1 MVRRLSWASL
11 SSPTR
16 LFQVFCFSMLAWS
29 ALYASL
35 AKARAAST
43 YRQTAYRID
52 NAIDLMFSIA
62 LCDGD
67 GGERGGGCMHP
78 WPRHE
83 LRPPTTDRI
92 EDRHCCRVDVLHCF
106 VWWGCCGGKGG
117 GGGGMRPR
125 PRRELQL
132 PTADSTEARHC
143 QRVDMCNICHCF
155 VWGQRKGRGEG
166 CMWFSNHNGSP
177 SMEPF

>member
-1 MVRRLSWASL
+1 
-11 SSPTR
+11 
-16 LFQVFCFSMLAWS
+16 MLAWS

-67 GGERGGGCMHP
+67 GGERGGG
-78 WPRHE
+78 
-83 LRPPTTDRI
+83 
-92 EDRHCCRVDVLHCF
+92 
-106 VWWGCCGGKGG
+106 
-117 GGGGMRPR
+117 GMRPW

-143 QRVDMCNICHCF
+143 QRVDMCNICLC
-155 VWGQRKGRGEG
+155 VGAEEGKGGG
-166 CMWFSNHNGSP
+166 VYVVQQS
-177 SMEPF
+177 